1 MSPDQSDMLSW
12 RVIVPFLLTGTI
24 WGSTWFVITGQI
36 DGVPAAWSV
45 FYRFALATPA
55 LFIVAALMKRRL
67 RLTGPE
73 QRLAMIVGLFQFSG
87 NFLFVYHAELYVTSG
102 IVAMMF
108 GLLMVPNALFARA
121 FLGEKARGS
130 FWAGS
135 AIAIVGVS
143 LLLVHEWRANPDA
156 GVIGGNVSLGI
167 VLAALGILAA
177 SLANV
182 VQANPVGRGVPM
194 VSLLAWAMLYGTLFD
209 LGFAVLTAGP
219 PPVPTSAGYWGGIVY
234 LALIG
239 SVVTF
244 PLHYNLVREI
254 GAGRTAYNSILT
266 ISVAMAIS
274 TLFEDYRWTALTL
287 GGMGLAVLGMIL
299 ALRARR
305 QKSVQVQQSAQMRA
319 APVEAGEGQAA
330 PET

>member
-1 MSPDQSDMLSW
+1 MLRW
-12 RVIVPFLLTGTI
+12 RVILPFVLTGTI

-55 LFIVAALMKRRL
+55 LFCVALVMKRRL

-73 QRLAMIVGLFQFSG
+73 QRLAVLVGLFQFSG

-108 GLLMVPNALFARA
+108 ALLMVPNALFARA
-121 FLGEKARGS
+121 FLGERVQGG
-130 FWAGS
+130 FIVGS
-135 AIAIVGVS
+135 AVAIVGVS
-143 LLLVHEWRANPDA
+143 FLLVHEWRANPDA
-156 GVIGGNVSLGI
+156 GVVGGNVLLGI
-167 VLAALGILAA
+167 ALALLGILAA
-177 SLANV
+177 SVANV
-182 VQANPVGRGVPM
+182 IQANPTGRAVPM
-194 VSLLAWAMLYGTLFD
+194 VSLLAWAMLYGTVFD
-209 LGFAVLTAGP
+209 LGYALATAGP
-219 PPVPTSAGYWGGIVY
+219 PPFPAKPTYWAGIAY

-266 ISVAMAIS
+266 IAVAMALS
-274 TLFEDYRWTALTL
+274 TLFEDYRWTLLTAV
-287 GGMGLAVLGMIL
+287 GMALAVLGMVI
-299 ALRARR
+299 ALKARR
-305 QKSVQVQQSAQMRA
+305 QKAIQV
-319 APVEAGEGQAA
+319 E
-330 PET
+330 ETARLRT

>member
-1 MSPDQSDMLSW
+1 MLNW
-12 RVIVPFLLTGTI
+12 RVILPFVLTGSI

-45 FYRFALATPA
+45 FYRFVLATPA
-55 LFIVAALMKRRL
+55 LFLVAFLMKRRL

-73 QRLAMIVGLFQFSG
+73 HRLAAFVGIFQFSG
-87 NFLFVYHAELYVTSG
+87 NFLFVYHAELFVTSG

-108 GLLMVPNALFARA
+108 GLLMVPNALMGRL
-121 FLGEKARGS
+121 FLGERAHGR
-130 FWAGS
+130 FWIGS

-143 LLLVHEWRANPDA
+143 FLLIHEWRANPDA
-156 GVIGGNVSLGI
+156 GVVGGNVALGI
-167 VLAALGILAA
+167 GLAMLGILAA
-177 SLANV
+177 SVANV
-182 VQANPVGRGVPM
+182 VQANPTGRAVPM

-209 LGFAVLTAGP
+209 LGFASLTAGP
-219 PPVPTSAGYWGGIVY
+219 PPFPTSAGYWAGIVY

-266 ISVAMAIS
+266 ISVAMLIS
-274 TLFEDYRWTALTL
+274 TLFEDYRWTWLTAS
-287 GGMGLAVLGMIL
+287 GMVLAVIGMVL
-299 ALRARR
+299 ALRSKIR
-305 QKSVQVQQSAQMRA
+305 
-319 APVEAGEGQAA
+319 
-330 PET
+330 